1 MSDSFLSQTE
11 EEAIVAAIQSAEK
24 ATSGEIRVHLE
35 AHCAG
40 GDAMKRAQALFHELG
55 MDATAEQ
62 NGVLIYLAYEDH
74 LFSIIGDR
82 GINNTVPADFW
93 ESTAAIMSRHF
104 KNGAFAEGL
113 IHGIEHAG
121 QQLSAHF
128 PYTKDDKNELDDSIS
143 KG

>member
-35 AHCAG
+35 AHCAE
-40 GDAMKRAQALFHELG
+40 GDAMKRAQVLFHELE

-62 NGVLIYLAYEDH
+62 NGVLIYLAYQDH
-74 LFSIIGDR
+74 LFAIIGDR
-82 GINNTVPADFW
+82 GINNTVPSDFW
-93 ESTAAIMSRHF
+93 ESTATIMSRHF
-104 KNGAFAEGL
+104 ANGSFADGL

-121 QQLSAHF
+121 QQLSIHF
-128 PYTKDDKNELDDSIS
+128 PYSKDDKNELDDSIS